1 MATIALNPLRALAP
15 LWALPYHWQAMLVVI
30 TGTFNV
36 MLSMTL
42 VQIALPRIIA
52 VFQAPVHM
60 AQFVLTGYMVAMAVV
75 MPATGYLTDT
85 YGTKRIYLA
94 SITLFTLGSALC
106 GFAWDVQ
113 SLVAFRVLQGLGGG
127 MLLPLGMTVI
137 FRTAPVEQRGRVM
150 GVFGLP
156 VLFAPLIGPVL
167 GGYLIDTVDW
177 RIIFTLNL
185 PVGALGLLL
194 ASAIL
199 REAERPPQR
208 RFDLRGF
215 VLAGLGFSTL
225 LYGLATGS
233 HDGWQALHVVAAL
246 AAGVLFVA
254 LWIGVELT
262 TREPLLDL
270 RVFRNRTYAL
280 ATCVTFVVTVGMFS
294 SVFLVPLFLQ
304 DVRGLGAMQTG
315 LIMLPQALGAGIGM
329 PVSGWLFD
337 RFGPRRLTVAG
348 LALLACVTWQLS
360 RLDLNT
366 PDSTIGAVFLLRGI
380 AMGLV
385 TMPATT
391 VAMNTLPAALVAR
404 GSSLTNVLRQLSGA
418 FGTAM
423 FATLLQDRQSYHY
436 AFLAQTVTPDVPTVQ
451 GTLATIQSWFTHQ
464 GAPLAEAKIRAITI
478 IEREVTKQAAVQGF
492 DDCFLVATVICVAG
506 ILPALFLRTKGAVSV
521 VERSVALD

>member
-1 MATIALNPLRALAP
+1 MATIDLRSRRALAP
-15 LWALPYHWQAMLVVI
+15 LRALPYHWQAMLVVI

-42 VQIALPRIIA
+42 VQIGLPRIIA
-52 VFQAPVHM
+52 VFDAPVHT

-75 MPATGYLTDT
+75 MPATGYLTDR
-85 YGTKRIYLA
+85 YGTKRLYLA
-94 SITLFTLGSALC
+94 SITLFTLGSGLC
-106 GFAWDVQ
+106 GFAWDIT

-127 MLLPLGMTVI
+127 MLMPLGMTVI

-156 VLFAPLIGPVL
+156 VLFAPLLGPVL
-167 GGYLIDTVDW
+167 GGYLIDAVDW
-177 RIIFTLNL
+177 RVIFTFNL
-185 PVGALGLLL
+185 PVGVLGLAL

-199 REAERPPQR
+199 REGERSPAR

-215 VLAGLGFSTL
+215 VLAALGFSAL

-233 HDGWQALHVVAAL
+233 HDGWRALHVVAAL
-246 AAGVLFVA
+246 TAGVLFVA
-254 LWIGVELT
+254 LWIGVELSNP
-262 TREPLLDL
+262 EPLLEL
-270 RVFRNRTYAL
+270 RVFRNRTYAV

-304 DVRGLGAMQTG
+304 SVRGLGAMQTG

-329 PVSGWLFD
+329 PVAGWLFD

-348 LALLACVTWQLS
+348 LVILSWATWQLS
-360 RLDLNT
+360 RLDLTT
-366 PDSTIGAVFLLRGI
+366 PDSTIGAVFFLRGI

-404 GSSLTNVLRQLSGA
+404 GSSLSNVLRQLSGA

-423 FATLLQDRQSYHY
+423 FATILQDRQSFHH
-436 AFLAQTVTPDVPTVQ
+436 AFFAQTVTPDVPAVQ
-451 GTLATIQSWFTHQ
+451 ATLAGMQSWLTRQ
-464 GAPLAEAKIRAITI
+464 GVPLAEAKVRAVMA
-478 IEREVTKQAAVQGF
+478 IEREVATQAAVQGF
-492 DDCFLVATVICVAG
+492 DDCFLIATAICVAG
-506 ILPALFLRTKGAVSV
+506 ILPALFLRTKGVVQV
-521 VERSVALD
+521 VERPVGLE